1 MLFWS
6 CDEVTLD
13 QDNPLD
19 PGNSEYTP
27 PTVTFVSGPSGE
39 TVNTSEVTFSWE
51 GDDLVSD
58 VGVECVLQK
67 PTSPAS

>member
-27 PTVTFVSGPSGE
+27 PIVTFVSGPSGE
-39 TVNTSEVTFSWE
+39 TVNTSEVNFFL
-51 GDDLVSD
+51 G
-58 VGVECVLQK
+58 GR
-67 PTSPAS
+67 